1 MNYNVI
7 WSGFSPGANNGPFD
21 TTGYNAL
28 TFAVYNASNSGQL
41 YLRAT
46 RPDGVQTDPS
56 IYLSDYS
63 PTNTIPV
70 GQWTW
75 IRIPIDDLGL
85 GANPQISYFAIQ
97 SGNVGTA
104 YFDEMRFEANTTLY
118 EGVQGVAG
126 PSIQRF
132 NWGSTV
138 TTPPSV
144 GDYWLNVNVTQPWG
158 GIQFYVVNKYAGT
171 MNAADYAGD
180 SGATGQLS
188 VHFQKTVSIQTVN
201 ARLVGD
207 NNVILGS
214 VNLESYVPGGVATLN
229 TWYKVLIPFSAFGVY
244 NQNLTGVVL
253 DSNVTGTFLADEVR
267 FIKPNFLM
275 NFNFPLTSGYSQGAY
290 TSQKITS
297 VLDHQ
302 MSSLYSA
309 DSTILSSTG
318 EYFQATAQYPPS
330 AFAPCYPKSSGS
342 WSSFL
347 ANIYF
352 GTNSG
357 NCLSNLALNY
367 DGHPGYDYQA
377 PSPVPVTV
385 VAAGIVVP
393 LNNGCVP
400 KSLSAGCLAW
410 GAVGVDHGNG
420 YISQYLHLSVINV
433 SPGQVVAEGQR
444 IGSSGNTSP
453 TSLPYHFHF
462 EVLKRRSGYANDYQP
477 GSYATVDPYGYNT
490 GSGVADY
497 LATQN
502 STPSVCLWK
511 SGCRF
516 Q

>member
-1 MNYNVI
+1 M
-7 WSGFSPGANNGPFD
+7 
-21 TTGYNAL
+21 
-28 TFAVYNASNSGQL
+28 
-41 YLRAT
+41 
-46 RPDGVQTDPS
+46 
-56 IYLSDYS
+56 
-63 PTNTIPV
+63 

-75 IRIPIDDLGL
+75 IRIPIDNLGL

-118 EGVQGVAG
+118 EGVQGLGA
-126 PSIQRF
+126 PSVQRF
-132 NWGSTV
+132 SWGAVV
-138 TTPPSV
+138 TTPPSN
-144 GDYWLNVNVTQPWG
+144 GDYWLNVSVTQAWG

-171 MNAADYAGD
+171 MPASDYTGD

-214 VNLESYVPGGVATLN
+214 VNLESYVPGGVAALN
-229 TWYKVLIPFSAFGVY
+229 TWYRVLIPFSAFGVY
-244 NQNLTGVVL
+244 NQNLTGVVF
-253 DSNVTGTFLADEVR
+253 DSNVTGTFLIDEAR

-297 VLDHQ
+297 VLDHY
-302 MSSLYSA
+302 MSTLYSTDA
-309 DSTILSSTG
+309 TILSTTG
-318 EYFQATAQYPPS
+318 EYFQATAQYPSS
-330 AFAPCYPKSSGS
+330 AFAPCYPKSSGA
-342 WSSFL
+342 WSSL
-347 ANIYF
+347 LSNIYI

-377 PSPVPVTV
+377 QSPVPVTA

-393 LNNGCVP
+393 FNNGCVP
-400 KSLSAGCLAW
+400 KGIPEGCLAW
-410 GAVGVDHGNG
+410 GAVGIDHGNG
-420 YISQYLHLSVINV
+420 YVSQYLHLSVINV

-453 TSLPYHFHF
+453 PNKPVPAHFHF
-462 EVLKRRSGYANDYQP
+462 EVLKLRSGFPNDYQQ

-490 GSGVADY
+490 GSGIADY